1 MRHDVRRREWP
12 KTVRGAM
19 AGPMR
24 GTRGFT
30 LLEVPV
36 AIAATVGVIASIFV
50 IYLASL
56 HSWSGTTALAG
67 IQREASLAMEM
78 MTHDVRPGSGFT
90 IGSGGDSLEVTYWTG
105 SVDSV
110 IARFYRDANGN
121 LRDISGSVLTTRVD
135 SLAFSAA
142 GAKTVNIDL
151 IVRNDLG
158 TTDTAADDQVV
169 VVSST
174 VVCRN

>member
-1 MRHDVRRREWP
+1 MLGAVAAP
-12 KTVRGAM
+12 VRGSS
-19 AGPMR
+19 
-24 GTRGFT
+24 GFT

-36 AIAATVGVIASIFV
+36 AIAATVGIIASIFV

-56 HSWSGTTALAG
+56 HSWSGTAALAG

-78 MTHDVRPGSGFT
+78 MTHDVRPGSAFT

-105 SVDSV
+105 GADSV
-110 IARFYRDANGN
+110 IARFYKDVDGN
-121 LRDISGSVLTTRVD
+121 LRDISGGIMTTRVD

-142 GAKTVNIDL
+142 GAKTINIDL
-151 IVRNDLG
+151 TVRNDLG
-158 TTDTAADDQVV
+158 TTDTTADDQVV